1 MPPGM
6 VESFTEEKHTSG
18 ERFDKFKYTA
28 ASRRFDMHTYL
39 LVRNLEN
46 GRGSSG

>member
-6 VESFTEEKHTSG
+6 VESFMEERHLAEKN
-18 ERFDKFKYTA
+18 FDEFKYTA
-28 ASRRFDMHTYL
+28 ASKHFGIHTYL

-46 GRGSSG
+46 GRRGSG